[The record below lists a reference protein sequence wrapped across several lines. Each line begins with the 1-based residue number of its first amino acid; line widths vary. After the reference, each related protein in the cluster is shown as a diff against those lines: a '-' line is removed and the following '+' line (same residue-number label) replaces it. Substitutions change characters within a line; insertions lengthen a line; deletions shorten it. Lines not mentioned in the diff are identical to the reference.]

1 MYTTVSVSVQ
11 EFRGIRTASTAG
23 TSSYRDFQRL
33 PATKTNYKRQYLKGA
48 SNRVKSLKEESHF
61 VQLWSDRKS
70 NEKIFKFNRQDQLLN
85 YRNLHLNKLQPIQN
99 QEQNLENQQHQE
111 QYNKSQI
118 ISPNNNL
125 RSSAIQLVT
134 DQKNQLIELIY
145 NSQSVITQ
153 QKRSSSHQQKTE
165 GFQNMKV
172 PTQITVPSPKTMKHP
187 PQILGQLNILNR
199 NKNDLFIKS
208 TQLTSYGSLKITTQ
222 EERQGIPPKP
232 KIPTSLDGAKK
243 FLKQFI

>member
-1 MYTTVSVSVQ
+1 MFSTVSVSVQ
-11 EFRGIRTASTAG
+11 EFRGIRTASTTG

-61 VQLWSDRKS
+61 VQLCSDRKQ

-85 YRNLHLNKLQPIQN
+85 YRNLHLNKLQPISN
-99 QEQNLENQQHQE
+99 QEQILENQQQQE

-125 RSSAIQLVT
+125 RSSALQLIT
-134 DQKNQLIELIY
+134 DEKNQLIELIY
-145 NSQSVITQ
+145 NSQSVIKQ
-153 QKRSSSHQQKTE
+153 QKKSYSNQQKTE
-165 GFQNMKV
+165 GFQNGKI
-172 PTQITVPSPKTMKHP
+172 PTQITVQSPKALKNQ
-187 PQILGQLNILNR
+187 PQILGQLIIPTK
-199 NKNDLFIKS
+199 NKSDLFVKS
-208 TQLTSYGSLKITTQ
+208 TQFTSYGSLKITTQ
-222 EERQGIPPKP
+222 DERQGIPPKP

-243 FLKQFI
+243 YIKQFI

>member
-1 MYTTVSVSVQ
+1 MFNTVSVSVQ
-11 EFRGIRTASTAG
+11 EFRGIRTASGTG

-61 VQLWSDRKS
+61 VQLCSDRKG
-70 NEKIFKFNRQDQLLN
+70 NEKLFKFNRQDQLLN

-111 QYNKSQI
+111 QQNKSQI
-118 ISPNNNL
+118 NSPNNNI
-125 RSSAIQLVT
+125 RNSALQLIT

-145 NSQSVITQ
+145 NTQSVI
-153 QKRSSSHQQKTE
+153 QKQKKSYSNQQKTE
-165 GFQNMKV
+165 GLQNVKT
-172 PTQITVPSPKTMKHP
+172 PTQVTVSSPLKNQ
-187 PQILGQLNILNR
+187 PQIIGQIIISSR
-199 NKNDLFIKS
+199 NKGDLFVKS

-222 EERQGIPPKP
+222 EEKQSIPPKP
-232 KIPTSLDGAKK
+232 KIPTSMDGAKK